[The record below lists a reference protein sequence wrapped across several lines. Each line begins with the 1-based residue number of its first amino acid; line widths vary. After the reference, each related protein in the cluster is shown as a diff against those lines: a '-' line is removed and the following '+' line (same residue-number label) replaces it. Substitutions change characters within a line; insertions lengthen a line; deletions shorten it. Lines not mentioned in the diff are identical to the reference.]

1 MNYSQN
7 DLNSNLLSKSMSD
20 FYIVALRKKTL
31 AKSDMEILDQ
41 SRLDNQVDG
50 DVLSTLKKNREF
62 ANLLMKINVMSIR
75 SSGVVTLVNDQL
87 YDIANCEFVDLNRE
101 EIIYYS
107 NLTNIL
113 DESEVKLSIF
123 TPRDF
128 PSLKEN
134 TVLLDVIDENA
145 MNNLNNALELCRK
158 NADDSDLTEQF
169 LNELK
174 GKRNC
179 K

>member
-7 DLNSNLLSKSMSD
+7 DLNSILLSKLVSD

-31 AKSDMEILDQ
+31 EKSDMEILDQ
-41 SRLDNQVDG
+41 SRLDNQVAD
-50 DVLSTLKKNREF
+50 DVLSTLKKNRDF
-62 ANLLMKINVMSIR
+62 ANLLMKINAMSIR
-75 SSGVVTLVNDQL
+75 SSGVVTLVNDQV

-101 EIIYYS
+101 EIIYYL
-107 NLTNIL
+107 NLTNVL

-123 TPRDF
+123 TPNDF

-134 TVLLDVIDENA
+134 TALLDVIDENA

>member
-1 MNYSQN
+1 
-7 DLNSNLLSKSMSD
+7 
-20 FYIVALRKKTL
+20 
-31 AKSDMEILDQ
+31 
-41 SRLDNQVDG
+41 
-50 DVLSTLKKNREF
+50 
-62 ANLLMKINVMSIR
+62 MSIR

>member
-41 SRLDNQVDG
+41 SKLDNQVDG

-113 DESEVKLSIF
+113 DELEVKLSIF